1 MNKEDMDS
9 FIFAIATKK
18 TASQI
23 TKDLQDV
30 SVYCPERKSGE
41 KFNIPANFQIMSE
54 IGEATSAMLD
64 AKISAVLNKYADYVD
79 YIHFSDQF
87 SGQKLTEETNSNA
100 VNKLPEVDKVCVCLY
115 TDFFSSLF

>member
-1 MNKEDMDS
+1 MNKDDMDS

-18 TASQI
+18 TASQM

-30 SVYCPERKSGE
+30 SVYCPERKSGD

-100 VNKLPEVDKVCVCLY
+100 VNKLPEVDKVCVFLIWIFCH
-115 TDFFSSLF
+115 LF